1 MKRIIICLTAG
12 LLIAGTSSLMADS
25 STNST
30 SQTQVQTPGQKLK
43 DMTPEERKAYLADH
57 PELAKKAQ
65 ERKAAYERMGLTRK
79 DLKDLS
85 PDDRKAKIK
94 EAADKAVAELE
105 QKKAA
110 GSLTEQEQADLDYI
124 KNTVLGHKHHKP
136 AADN

>member
-1 MKRIIICLTAG
+1 
-12 LLIAGTSSLMADS
+12 MADS

-30 SQTQVQTPGQKLK
+30 SQTQVQTPGQKHK
-43 DMTPEERKAYLADH
+43 DLTPEQRK
-57 PELAKKAQ
+57 

-94 EAADKAVAELE
+94 EAADKTVAELE

-110 GSLTEQEQADLDYI
+110 GSLTEQEQADLNYI
-124 KNTVLGHKHHKP
+124 KNSVLGHKRHK
-136 AADN
+136 AAAAN